1 MSASSLNSLRS
12 SSSPGAACRVRQTPG
27 LGLRLPSPAVEKSP
41 QPAALSSKSFLTS
54 KVRRRR
60 RRGRGQGWD
69 PYSTVL
75 LPNQPLVWIDQ
86 KLRRPTDVHSIASDV
101 VRRIRQ
107 QLTASLS
114 PSTSPSLPLH
124 PHSDCFSLRIFSY
137 LLSPL
142 FGPHSPPR
150 HAICSLLFF
159 FLPSILI
166 LHSFPSSL
174 PSSSTP
180 PLSVL
185 LLFLFLLLLLH
196 IIISGRWATPVVC
209 RQRAGRERMSKASCL
224 VLRHSALVSLWH
236 WLSIKH

>member
-1 MSASSLNSLRS
+1 MPRTADAR
-12 SSSPGAACRVRQTPG
+12 PGP
-27 LGLRLPSPAVEKSP
+27 PSPFPCSRKITSARRTFFQELFNFESSE
-41 QPAALSSKSFLTS
+41 AAAAGTKA
-54 KVRRRR
+54 
-60 RRGRGQGWD
+60 GEGWD

-159 FLPSILI
+159 FLPPILI
-166 LHSFPSSL
+166 LHSFPSST